1 MSPQVFAQKN
11 PLTAFRLTPLCVAL
25 LTAMG
30 TLSVTN
36 AYADQTSAPTEFDS
50 QFLQVL
56 GQKVDLSRFEQAG
69 SVEPGTYK
77 LEIFIN
83 AKGSVR
89 QTVEVKGGEAGQQP
103 RFCFKA
109 SHVKQW
115 GVDASKLPNQ
125 ENVAKILASDCVEPQ
140 KLIPQA
146 TIEIDMGSLSGT
158 LSIPQAYAGR
168 VERNYV
174 APEDWDG
181 GITAGFVSY
190 NANAYHSQPDSGDS
204 TTQYNSS
211 INSGFNVAG
220 WRLRHNGN
228 YTNSKG
234 LSTYRSLN
242 SYAQTDVTS
251 MKSQLTMGEYFT
263 SGDSFDSIPFTGVQI
278 ASDDG
283 MLPDNE
289 RGFAPVI
296 RGVADTNAKVTVRQG
311 KSVIYQ
317 TSVAPGPFVIDDLY
331 ATSYS
336 GDMEVTVT
344 EANGQEKRFTVP
356 FASVVQM
363 LRPGSSRFSVTTGE
377 YRDDSLSKK
386 PKFVQATYRR
396 GITNNLSVY
405 SGGLISQDYA
415 SALAGVAI
423 GTPYGAFA
431 FDTTLSRASNLPAAP
446 LTNDQYGSDQSR
458 NTLDG
463 TASGKSYRVS
473 YSKMLES
480 TNTNLAVAAYRFSSD
495 EYLGF
500 SDFAAL
506 QDNNGTPVYRE
517 RNRAQL
523 NVSQSIGDY
532 GDLYASGLTR
542 SYWDGRSNSTT
553 FQVGY
558 NKTFN
563 WGSVGVTA
571 SRSLNDEQGYGD
583 QYMFT
588 VSLPLGS
595 DSHSPR
601 LSSTLNMN
609 QGGDY
614 NSQTMLSG
622 STGQNNQ
629 MNYGVY
635 ANVGKNNGEASQ
647 GFGGNA
653 QYQTSVAQT
662 GGSASSGEN
671 YKQYSASAR
680 GTVLAHS
687 GGVVFTPAQGETM
700 ALVEA
705 KGAEGARLT
714 SGSGERV
721 DSSGY
726 GVVAGLNPYRNNA
739 VGLDPKGLS
748 DDVELK
754 STSETIAPR
763 RGAIVKLKYDTLV
776 GKPILLQIQ
785 PVAGREIPFGAD
797 VLNDKGESV
806 AMVGQG
812 GLVFVRGEHS
822 GMHVVWGN
830 DYDQSCQLIFV
841 IPQGTSKGAYEQVP
855 AQCKPTAVA
864 SR

>member
-1 MSPQVFAQKN
+1 MG
-11 PLTAFRLTPLCVAL
+11 L
-25 LTAMG
+25 LSATGAH
-30 TLSVTN
+30 
-36 AYADQTSAPTEFDS
+36 ADQSTSPATTEFDS

-56 GQKVDLSRFEQAG
+56 GQNVDLKRFEQAG

-89 QTVEVKGGEAGQQP
+89 QTVEVKAGAEGQSP
-103 RFCFKA
+103 RYCFKA

-115 GVDASKLPNQ
+115 GVDASKLPDQ
-125 ENVAKILASDCVEPQ
+125 ENVAKILASDCIEPQ

-146 TIEIDMGSLSGT
+146 TFEMDMGSLSGN

-174 APEDWDG
+174 APEDWDE

-204 TTQYNSS
+204 NTQYSSS

-234 LSTYRSLN
+234 LSAYQSLN
-242 SYAQTDVTS
+242 SYAQTDVTPL
-251 MKSQLTMGEYFT
+251 KSQLTLGEYFT
-263 SGDSFDSIPFTGVQI
+263 PGDSFDSIPFSGVQI

-283 MLPDNE
+283 MLPDSE

-311 KSVIYQ
+311 ESVIYQ

-386 PKFVQATYRR
+386 PKFAQATYRR

-405 SGGLISQDYA
+405 TGGLMSQDYA
-415 SALAGVAI
+415 SGLAGIAI

-431 FDTTLSRASNLPAAP
+431 FDTTFSRASNLPTTP
-446 LTNDQYGSDQSR
+446 RTQDQYGTDQSR

-463 TASGKSYRVS
+463 SASGKSYRVS
-473 YSKMLES
+473 YSKLLDS

-495 EYLGF
+495 EYLDF

-523 NVSQSIGDY
+523 NVSQPIGDY
-532 GDLYASGLTR
+532 GDLYVSGLTR
-542 SYWDGRSNSTT
+542 SYWDGRQNSTT
-553 FQVGY
+553 YQVGY
-558 NKTFN
+558 SKSFN

-571 SRSLNDEQGYGD
+571 SRSLDDEQGYGN

-595 DSHSPR
+595 DAHSPR
-601 LSSTLNMN
+601 LSSTLNVN
-609 QGGDY
+609 EAGDY

-622 STGQNNQ
+622 SAGKNNQ
-629 MNYGVY
+629 LNYGVY
-635 ANVGKNNGEASQ
+635 ANVGKTDGDSSQ

-653 QYQTSVAQT
+653 QYQTSVAQV
-662 GGSASSGEN
+662 GASASSGAH

-680 GTVLAHS
+680 GTVIAHS

-714 SGSGERV
+714 SGDGDV
-721 DSSGY
+721 IDSSGY
-726 GVVAGLNPYRNNA
+726 GAVAGLNPYRNNS

-754 STSETIAPR
+754 STSQTVAPR
-763 RGAIVKLKYDTLV
+763 RGAIVKLEYDTVV
-776 GKPILLQIQ
+776 GKPLLLQIQ
-785 PVAGREIPFGAD
+785 PVAGHEIPFGSD

-812 GLVFVRGEHS
+812 GLVFIRGEQS
-822 GMHVVWGN
+822 ALRVVWGI
-830 DYDQSCQLIFV
+830 DADQHCQLTYTE
-841 IPQGTSKGAYEQVP
+841 PKGTTAQAYEQVP
-855 AQCKPTAVA
+855 AQCPIGTAKMA
-864 SR
+864 NR